1 MLLLQTLD
9 CCLYYGTLLSTHAA
23 WKLHLHR
30 SIADVAASSAVFQ
43 PPGLPIFMAGN
54 TLCDYLFVSLF
65 AGSLGRKPYER
76 PVAAAH
82 ANWQRAGAKA
92 H

>member
-30 SIADVAASSAVFQ
+30 SITDVAASSAVFQ

-65 AGSLGRKPYER
+65 VGSLGRKPYER